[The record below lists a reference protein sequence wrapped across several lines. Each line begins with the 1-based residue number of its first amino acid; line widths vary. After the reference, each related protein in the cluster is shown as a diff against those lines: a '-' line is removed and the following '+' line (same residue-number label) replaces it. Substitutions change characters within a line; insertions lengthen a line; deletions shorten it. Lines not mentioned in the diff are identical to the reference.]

1 MHSSATL
8 KAAFVAA
15 ALLAPLGF
23 AGQAGAAPLNGT
35 AAIGSSGANET
46 GRDLLS
52 RTSFTINDAF
62 VGNTSGDFN
71 GTPDLARPRVT
82 NPTAITIGAF
92 DLADPASF
100 TVRSTVEGRFG
111 TFTAGSFMLVTKRAD
126 FLDGMFTGTFTP
138 DKPGVVDAFDGS
150 AATFRISLT
159 RSNLPGGAASV
170 SFGGTLSTTSEA
182 APRTDVPEPASMALL
197 GVGLLGLGLTRRAS
211 RSDRRAD

>member
-1 MHSSATL
+1 MRLSTAL
-8 KAAFVAA
+8 KAAAFVA
-15 ALLAPLGF
+15 LLSPLGLP
-23 AGQAGAAPLNGT
+23 AQAGAAPLNGT
-35 AAIGSSGANET
+35 AAIGSAGADET

-52 RTSFTINDAF
+52 RTSFAINDAF

-71 GTPDLARPRVT
+71 GRPDLAGPRVA

-92 DLADPASF
+92 DIADPTSF

-126 FLDGMFTGTFTP
+126 FLDGVFTGTFTP

-150 AATFRISLT
+150 TATFRIGLT
-159 RSNLPGGAASV
+159 RSVAAGAASV
-170 SFGGTLSTTSEA
+170 SFSGTLSTTSEA

-197 GVGLLGLGLTRRAS
+197 GVGLLGAVTARRRAG
-211 RSDRRAD
+211 